1 VTAAERVRAA
11 VDAIRHGQGVVV
23 TDHVDRE
30 NEGDV
35 VFAADALT
43 PAQVAFMMRECG
55 GLICVPLAPD
65 DVDRLALPLM
75 VPDNRDPYRTAFTVS
90 VDARDGVTTGIS
102 ATDRAL
108 TARLLAAPG
117 TSPDALTA
125 PGHLFPLRAHPGGVR
140 ARAGHTE
147 AAVDLARAAG
157 RRPAGV
163 ICEIAG
169 ADGEM
174 LRGPQLADFARRFG
188 LPLVSIEELIAHL

>member
-1 VTAAERVRAA
+1 MTGPERVRAA
-11 VDAIRHGQGVVV
+11 VDAIRGGAGVVV
-23 TDHVDRE
+23 TDHEDRE

-35 VFAADALT
+35 IFAADAIT

-55 GLICVPLAPD
+55 GLICVAMAPA

-75 VPDNRDPYRTAFTVS
+75 VPENRDPYRTAFTVS
-90 VDARDGVTTGIS
+90 VDARDGITTGIS
-102 ATDRAL
+102 AADRAL
-108 TARLLAAPG
+108 TAHLLAAP
-117 TSPDALTA
+117 TTAPDALTA
-125 PGHLFPLRAHPGGVR
+125 PGHLFPLRAHPGGVQ

-169 ADGEM
+169 PDGEM
-174 LRGPQLADFARRFG
+174 LRGRLLSDFAGRFG
-188 LPLVSIEELIAHL
+188 MPLVSIEELIAHL

>member
-1 VTAAERVRAA
+1 VTAERVRAA
-11 VDAIRHGQGVVV
+11 VDAIRRGEGVVV
-23 TDHVDRE
+23 TDHEDRE

-35 VFAADALT
+35 IFAADAIT
-43 PAQVAFMMRECG
+43 AAQVAFMMRECG
-55 GLICVPLAPD
+55 GLICVPLAPG
-65 DVDRLALPLM
+65 DVDRLGLPLM
-75 VPDNRDPYRTAFTVS
+75 VPENRDPFRTAFTVS

-102 ATDRAL
+102 AADRAL
-108 TARLLAAPG
+108 TARLLAAP
-117 TSPDALTA
+117 TTPADALTA

-169 ADGEM
+169 ADGAM
-174 LRGPQLADFARRFG
+174 LRGRDLADFADRFG
-188 LPLVSIEELIAHL
+188 LPLVSIEELVEHL